1 MNTAISMLDVLAA
14 CLFFAAA
21 VVAIFVSRLRGGST
35 RLWSLV
41 SAAFVIFAIERGLN
55 ALEWGAAEEF
65 AWLDTFQGYL
75 STLAC
80 LLLLATA
87 LDFYALLRR
96 AAAEARPG

>member
-1 MNTAISMLDVLAA
+1 MNVAIAMLDVLAA

-21 VVAIFVSRLRGGST
+21 VVAIFISRLRGGGT

-41 SAAFVIFAIERGLN
+41 SAAFAIFAIERGLN
-55 ALEWGAAEEF
+55 ALEWGASEAF
-65 AWLDTFQGYL
+65 GWLDTFQGYL

-87 LDFYALLRR
+87 LDFWLLLRR
-96 AAAEARPG
+96 AASARSS

>member
-1 MNTAISMLDVLAA
+1 MNVAISLLDVFAA

-21 VVAIFVSRLRGGST
+21 VVAVFISRLRGGGT

-41 SAAFVIFAIERGLN
+41 SAAFVIFAVERGLN
-55 ALEWGAAEEF
+55 ALEWGATQTF
-65 AWLDTFQGYL
+65 GWLDTFQGYL

-87 LDFYALLRR
+87 LDFWVLLRR
-96 AAAEARPG
+96 AEEARSA